1 MKLKKMPVKARSV
14 LQTLEQVKRE
24 AKRLVNIVIVGPKS
38 DDKIKLQEVLNSGS
52 DDGPRVFYSL
62 DWEIDI
68 RVLEEGIKS
77 ADAVLFWLDVTTDM
91 KDEIQRLKDL
101 LKVNSNYLIVIDK
114 IDEVS
119 DLEVRVGPVMSFLE
133 KQKEEI
139 IFISTARNINIEGE
153 LAQEIFEI
161 IDDRGKG
168 VALAANAPLFRKL
181 ATQKIIHHT
190 SAQNGLIGVVTILP
204 GSDMPLLTANQLRMI
219 LKIAAVYKEEL
230 TLTRLKELIT
240 VIGAGLTFRAIARQL
255 LDFVPGIGWIVK
267 GTVAY
272 MGTEALG
279 AAAQKYFEKGYSHLS
294 GEDVQAAIRGVR
306 GKKAGIRFKEE

>member
-1 MKLKKMPVKARSV
+1 MKKMPVKARSV

-24 AKRLVNIVIVGPKS
+24 AKRLVNIVIVGPRS
-38 DDKIKLQEVLNSGS
+38 DDKTRLQEVLNSGS
-52 DDGPRVFYSL
+52 DDVPGIFYSL
-62 DWEIDI
+62 DWEIDT
-68 RVLEEGIKS
+68 RVLEEGIRS

-91 KDEIQRLKDL
+91 KDEVRRVKEL
-101 LKVNSNYLIVIDK
+101 LKVNSSSLIVIDK
-114 IDEVS
+114 IDEIS
-119 DLEVRVGPVMSFLE
+119 DLEVRVNPVMSFLE

-139 IFISTARNINIEGE
+139 IFISTAKNINIEGE
-153 LAQEIFEI
+153 LIQEIFEI
-161 IDDRGKG
+161 IDDQGKG

-181 ATQKIIHHT
+181 ATQQIIHHT

-240 VIGAGLTFRAIARQL
+240 VIGAGFTFRAIARQL
-255 LDFVPGIGWIVK
+255 LDFVPGIGWIIK

-279 AAAQKYFEKGYSHLS
+279 AAALKYFEKGYSHL
-294 GEDVQAAIRGVR
+294 GKEDVQEVFRSVGSR
-306 GKKAGIRFKEE
+306 KAGKRFKGE